1 MRLGRELRDGGY
13 FYVAT
18 RVPANR
24 IHCPRQ
30 RNPDVLNRRGTM
42 PIWSDWGFGM
52 LVNQER
58 PDRDVLNL
66 VIIPGFFLIILYLLF
81 DISATVAMGWI
92 WKFGYA
98 IDLFFVISYL
108 IRRLLLKWRLSR
120 AERVKLVEGFFAGA
134 FTSFIG
140 IGAMSPIDPIWIAVS
155 ALVFGFSFGYFFGG
169 LWFPPSPK
177 GLAL

>member
-1 MRLGRELRDGGY
+1 ML
-13 FYVAT
+13 
-18 RVPANR
+18 AN
-24 IHCPRQ
+24 PQ
-30 RNPDVLNRRGTM
+30 
-42 PIWSDWGFGM
+42 
-52 LVNQER
+52 R

-81 DISATVAMGWI
+81 DSSATVAMGWP

-98 IDLFFVISYL
+98 IGLFLVISYL